1 MFKQLI
7 NLAIVNHNVM
17 KIQYPII
24 LPIYFIFILAKK
36 EINTQK
42 SIVPARQLQEN
53 VSPFQQTCQ
62 LWYGLFQLSLV
73 SLRTDPESEFQI
85 KKRKEKKKNNDE
97 LQ

>member
-17 KIQYPII
+17 KIQYPMI
-24 LPIYFIFILAKK
+24 LPIYFTFILAKK

-42 SIVPARQLQEN
+42 SIVPVRQLQEN

-62 LWYGLFQLSLV
+62 LWYALFQLSLV
-73 SLRTDPESEFQI
+73 SLGTDPESEFQI